1 MKEVFSRNGG
11 TPMIKNKDKIKM
23 HNIELIEESIVFRLY

>member
-11 TPMIKNKDKIKM
+11 TPMIKSKDKIKLYNM
-23 HNIELIEESIVFRLY
+23 NYIEESVVFRLY